1 MMFKRGFTNTFL
13 SSLTTMQS
21 KNKFCVGVK
30 QLALLGIFGM
40 LADVIRLIRLCVVVK
55 CGQK

>member
-1 MMFKRGFTNTFL
+1 
-13 SSLTTMQS
+13 MQS
-21 KNKFCVGVK
+21 KNKFCADVK
-30 QLALLGIFGM
+30 QSKLLGIFGM